1 MTEGVRTV
9 LHPVKPL
16 GFDHRVGQLDGQTSG
31 PSCGQAPCCD
41 TAWSSR
47 KQ

>member
-16 GFDHRVGQLDGQTSG
+16 GLNRRVGQLDGQTSG
-31 PSCGQAPCCD
+31 PSCGREPF
-41 TAWSSR
+41 S
-47 KQ
+47 